1 MAARRILVA
10 ITGGI
15 AAYKLP
21 ELVRQL
27 VRAGH
32 SVRCI
37 TTEAALHFVSPL
49 VLQSLSG
56 KPVRSRLFDPAE
68 EDGIDHIA
76 LADWAELMIVAP
88 ATANVL
94 ARLSYG
100 LADDLLSTVALATKA
115 PLLVAPAMNVNMWNH
130 AATRTNVERLRER
143 GVHFVGPDSGELAC
157 GWQGEG
163 RLSDPAVIAEAA
175 EFALRTATLEG
186 ECVLVTAGRTREPL
200 DLVRSLT
207 NRSSGKMG
215 FAIAA
220 EAACRGAEVVL
231 VSGPV
236 SLPTPSGVRRIDIES
251 AEEMR
256 SAVLRELARS
266 TVVVKAAA
274 VADFRPVAPS
284 KRKIKKET
292 LAEGEGW
299 TLELE
304 RTPDILAEISREK
317 GDRVVVGFAAE
328 TEDVIAAATRKL
340 ARKGCDFIVAN
351 DVSHSDS
358 GFDVDSNRVSFVWP
372 AGEVETLP
380 KLSKRAVAGEILDRI
395 EKLRGGAA

>member
-1 MAARRILVA
+1 
-10 ITGGI
+10 
-15 AAYKLP
+15 
-21 ELVRQL
+21 
-27 VRAGH
+27 
-32 SVRCI
+32 
-37 TTEAALHFVSPL
+37 
-49 VLQSLSG
+49 
-56 KPVRSRLFDPAE
+56 
-68 EDGIDHIA
+68 
-76 LADWAELMIVAP
+76 
-88 ATANVL
+88 
-94 ARLSYG
+94 
-100 LADDLLSTVALATKA
+100 
-115 PLLVAPAMNVNMWNH
+115 
-130 AATRTNVERLRER
+130 
-143 GVHFVGPDSGELAC
+143 
-157 GWQGEG
+157 
-163 RLSDPAVIAEAA
+163 
-175 EFALRTATLEG
+175 
-186 ECVLVTAGRTREPL
+186 
-200 DLVRSLT
+200 
-207 NRSSGKMG
+207 MG